1 MVWVNRFGNRC
12 NEDFMLLIA
21 EKMDLSSSKDS
32 KIAEI
37 EMISMLSTKCS
48 SENFEFSQIYGVV

>member
-1 MVWVNRFGNRC
+1 M
-12 NEDFMLLIA
+12 E
-21 EKMDLSSSKDS
+21 LSSSKDS

>member
-1 MVWVNRFGNRC
+1 M
-12 NEDFMLLIA
+12 E
-21 EKMDLSSSKDS
+21 LSSSKDS

-48 SENFEFSQIYGVV
+48 SENFEFVIFMVWFGTASSTVR